1 MSIKLKTIF
10 VLILWTVF
18 FGYNP
23 SLHAQVISSRVGT
36 YDFVNNDQIVDVFY
50 QDEETF
56 IGVKASLEVITRS
69 VNEEEWTIVGKLDQ
83 DQFISEHNSSSI
95 SNILK
100 RVIFEQNRLFLI
112 LHDKKVYASD
122 DFGKT
127 FYYHSDIQS
136 ILNPSTLNYSIKIN
150 ESSETFLFTGNF
162 ALYSYNLASKAWV
175 LRSS

>member
-69 VNEEEWTIVGKLDQ
+69 VNEEEWTIVGKLDP

-127 FYYHSDIQS
+127 FYYHSDI
-136 ILNPSTLNYSIKIN
+136 
-150 ESSETFLFTGNF
+150 
-162 ALYSYNLASKAWV
+162 
-175 LRSS
+175 